1 VSGAHHQHHHGHS
14 HHHGH
19 AHAQAERGTLNMRAA
34 LASISMALFLVAL
47 KTYAAWDTGSV
58 AMLGSLADT
67 ALDLIASLITFFGV
81 RWAAMPADEEHRYG
95 HGKAEALAA
104 LVQVILITV
113 SAMGIIWRA
122 TDRLMSGRPTEGLEL
137 GIGVSVIAM
146 VATFALLGYQRYVI
160 KRTGSVAIMTDHVH
174 YQTDVLLNVS
184 VIAALLLDQ
193 LLGWRLA
200 DPLFGFA
207 IAAWLMY
214 GAWSAASHSVDQLM
228 DREWQLDER
237 EAFIAAAQEYPELA
251 GLHDLRTRTSGA
263 HRFVQFHVW
272 VPGDWTVTE
281 AHERMDAVEE
291 KLQHRFPGTEIII
304 HLDPE
309 GHVDRE
315 GILPKHLTESAR

>member
-1 VSGAHHQHHHGHS
+1 MSGTHHHGHGHHS
-14 HHHGH
+14 HAHHHLD
-19 AHAQAERGTLNMRAA
+19 RGTLTKRAA

-47 KTYAAWDTGSV
+47 KTWASWGTGSV

-67 ALDLIASLITFFGV
+67 ALDFIASLITFFGV

-95 HGKAEALAA
+95 HGKAESLAA
-104 LVQVILITV
+104 LVQVILITI

-122 TDRLMSGRPTEGLEL
+122 VDRLASDRPTEGLEL
-137 GIGVSVIAM
+137 GIGVSLVAM
-146 VATFALLGYQRYVI
+146 LATFALLGYQRYVI
-160 KRTGSVAIMTDHVH
+160 RRTGSVAIMTDHVH

-184 VIAALLLDQ
+184 VIAALTLDQ

-207 IAAWLMY
+207 IAGWLMY
-214 GAWSAASHSVDQLM
+214 GAWSAASHSIDQLM
-228 DREWQLDER
+228 DREWPEAER
-237 EAFIAAAQEYPELA
+237 EAFLSAAQEYPELA
-251 GLHDLRTRTSGA
+251 GIHDLRTRTSGA

-272 VPGDWTVTE
+272 VPGDWTVAE
-281 AHERMDAVEE
+281 AHQRMDAVEE

-315 GILPKHLTESAR
+315 GILPQHLTESAR

>member
-1 VSGAHHQHHHGHS
+1 MSGAHHHHHGHG

-19 AHAQAERGTLNMRAA
+19 PHAGPDRGTLTQRAA
-34 LASISMALFLVAL
+34 LASISMALFLVAV

-67 ALDLIASLITFFGV
+67 TLDLIASLITFFGV

-104 LVQVILITV
+104 LIQVILITV

-122 TDRLMSGRPTEGLEL
+122 TDRLMSGQPTQGLEL
-137 GIGVSVIAM
+137 GIGVSIIAM
-146 VATFALLGYQRYVI
+146 VATFGLLAYQRYVI
-160 KRTGSVAIMTDHVH
+160 RKTGSVAIMTDHVH

-184 VIAALLLDQ
+184 VIGALLLDQ

-228 DREWQLDER
+228 DREWPDDER
-237 EAFIAAAQEYPELA
+237 EAFISAAQEYPELA

-281 AHERMDAVEE
+281 AHERMDTVEE

-315 GILPKHLTESAR
+315 GILPQHLTESAR

>member
-1 VSGAHHQHHHGHS
+1 VSGAHHHHHGHS

-19 AHAQAERGTLNMRAA
+19 TGGERARLTSRAA
-34 LASISMALFLVAL
+34 IASISMALFLVGLRTDAS
-47 KTYAAWDTGSV
+47 WDTGSV

-67 ALDLIASLITFFGV
+67 TLDLIASLITFFGV

-113 SAMGIIWRA
+113 SAMIIVWRSV
-122 TDRLMSGRPTEGLEL
+122 DRLSSGEPTQGLEL
-137 GIGVSVIAM
+137 GIGVSIIAM
-146 VATFALLGYQRYVI
+146 AATFALLGYQRYVI
-160 KRTGSVAIMTDHVH
+160 RKTGSVAIMTDHVH
-174 YQTDVLLNVS
+174 YQTDVLLNLS
-184 VIAALLLDQ
+184 VIAALVLDQ
-193 LLGWRLA
+193 LMGWHLA

-207 IAAWLMY
+207 IAAWLLY

-228 DREWQLDER
+228 DREWPEDER
-237 EAFIAAAQEYPELA
+237 EAFIAAAEEYPELA

-272 VPGDWTVTE
+272 VPGGWTVSE
-281 AHERMDAVEE
+281 AHQRMDSVEE

-309 GHVDRE
+309 GHTDRE
-315 GILPKHLTESAR
+315 TMLPSDLTESAT

>member
-1 VSGAHHQHHHGHS
+1 MSGAHHHHAHGHGNHHHR
-14 HHHGH
+14 HGPG
-19 AHAQAERGTLNMRAA
+19 ERATLTSRAA
-34 LASISMALFLVAL
+34 MASICMALFLVAL
-47 KTYAAWDTGSV
+47 KAWASWDTGSV

-67 ALDLIASLITFFGV
+67 ALDFIASVITFLGV

-104 LVQVILITV
+104 LTQVILITI
-113 SAMGIIWRA
+113 SALGIGWRA
-122 TDRLMSGRPTEGLEL
+122 LDRLRSGAPTQGLEL
-137 GIGVSVIAM
+137 GVGVSVIAI
-146 VATFALLGYQRYVI
+146 VATFGLLAYQRYVI
-160 KRTGSVAIMTDHVH
+160 RRTGSVAILTDHVH
-174 YQTDVLLNVS
+174 YQTDVLLNLS

-193 LLGWRLA
+193 MLGWRLA

-214 GAWSAASHSVDQLM
+214 GAWGAASHSVDQLM
-228 DREWQLDER
+228 DREWPDHER
-237 EAFIAAAQEYPELA
+237 EAFLEATQDFPELA

>member
-1 VSGAHHQHHHGHS
+1 MSGAHHHQHGHS
-14 HHHGH
+14 HSH
-19 AHAQAERGTLNMRAA
+19 AHVHGADRGSLTQRAA
-34 LASISMALFLVAL
+34 LASISMALFLVGL

-67 ALDLIASLITFFGV
+67 MLDLVASLITFFGV

-104 LVQVILITV
+104 LIQVILITV
-113 SAMGIIWRA
+113 SAMAIIWRA

-146 VATFALLGYQRYVI
+146 VATFGLLAYQRYVI
-160 KRTGSVAIMTDHVH
+160 KRTGSVAILTDHVH
-174 YQTDVLLNVS
+174 YQTDVLLNLS
-184 VIAALLLDQ
+184 VIGALVLDQ
-193 LLGWRLA
+193 LVGWRLA

-207 IAAWLMY
+207 IAGWLMY
-214 GAWSAASHSVDQLM
+214 GAWGAASHSVDQLM
-228 DREWQLDER
+228 DREWPEEER
-237 EAFIAAAQEYPELA
+237 EAFIAAAQHYPELA
-251 GLHDLRTRTSGA
+251 GIHDLRTRTSGA

-291 KLQHRFPGTEIII
+291 KLQQRFPGTEIII

-309 GHVDRE
+309 GHTDRE